1 MITLLKKVKS
11 RLKQQ
16 DLQEEEE
23 EEEEEE
29 EVSETLAQP
38 WIFSLHIKT

>member
-23 EEEEEE
+23 EE
-29 EVSETLAQP
+29 VRETLAQP
-38 WIFSLHIKT
+38 WIFFPAH

>member
-23 EEEEEE
+23 E
-29 EVSETLAQP
+29 VSETLAQP

>member
-1 MITLLKKVKS
+1 MITLLKKDKS

-23 EEEEEE
+23 EEEE
-29 EVSETLAQP
+29 VRETLAQP
-38 WIFSLHIKT
+38 WIFSLQIKT